1 MGDLFMNV
9 VGKYCMN
16 DLFIDVI
23 GNEQVNV

>member
-1 MGDLFMNV
+1 MDDLFMNV

-16 DLFIDVI
+16 GLFIDVI